1 MSASAEPGVATVHG
15 GTRVLGV
22 IGWPV
27 AHSLSPVIHNAAFR
41 ALAMDRVYVPLPVEP
56 DGLAR
61 AIEGLR
67 SLGFEGANVTMPHKE
82 QSADLADELSDDA
95 RLLHAVN
102 TLVLSERTV
111 MGENTDVI
119 GFERFLRDDTEFDPD
134 GAEALIL
141 GAGGAA
147 RAVALALARCGAS
160 SVTVAVRD
168 IAGAA
173 ALVEMMDGTAC
184 AGGACRVPG
193 GRGTHRRSGRERHA
207 DRQRR
212 AFHAAASE
220 AGRGPSPWWT
230 CSTTR
235 PGRRG
240 GRPPNAPARG
250 RTEGSACSCTRPPPR
265 SSDGP
270 VSTRRWTSCRPPRS
284 IALSHRG

>member
-1 MSASAEPGVATVHG
+1 MSASAEPGVPTVHG

-41 ALAMDRVYVPLPVEP
+41 ALAMDRVYVPLPVAP

-173 ALVEMMDGTAC
+173 ALVEIMDGTHARVEPVEFR
-184 AGGACRVPG
+184 AAEARTADLVVNATPIGSDGRSMPPLPKLGGAVTVVDLLYDPARTPWRAAAERAGARSYG
-193 GRGTHRRSGRERHA
+193 GLGMLLH
-207 DRQRR
+207 Q
-212 AFHAAASE
+212 AAASFQ
-220 AGRGPSPWWT
+220 
-230 CSTTR
+230 
-235 PGRRG
+235 
-240 GRPPNAPARG
+240 
-250 RTEGSACSCTRPPPR
+250 
-265 SSDGP
+265 
-270 VSTRRWTSCRPPRS
+270 RWTGLDAPMDVMSSAAIHC
-284 IALSHRG
+284 LSHRG